1 VIPKAFWG
9 CARIVRPAYL
19 RAGAAAARFCDRRF
33 GITTSDDEVA
43 RELGRPSDDNYRF
56 GFRAISYL
64 GIERLMS
71 KLEPSRTE
79 ALLDMGCGAGRA
91 ICVAAQYPFA
101 RVIGIEID
109 ERLCAILGVRGAAM
123 GIRTICEFA

>member
-1 VIPKAFWG
+1 
-9 CARIVRPAYL
+9 
-19 RAGAAAARFCDRRF
+19 
-33 GITTSDDEVA
+33 
-43 RELGRPSDDNYRF
+43 
-56 GFRAISYL
+56 
-64 GIERLMS
+64 MS